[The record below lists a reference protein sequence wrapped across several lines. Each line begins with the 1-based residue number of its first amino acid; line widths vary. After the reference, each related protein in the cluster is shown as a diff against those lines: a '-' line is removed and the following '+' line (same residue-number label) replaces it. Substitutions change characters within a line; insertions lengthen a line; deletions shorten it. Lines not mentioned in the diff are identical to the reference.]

1 MKKLLVLILLL
12 TIPLHL
18 CSCSVSDENRI
29 NLDKSHDEYQ
39 DASNNYETS
48 IEEKPKYEY
57 GTAKEI
63 LSRDIKYFPDT
74 KVKEHTYESTSK
86 YEFLPKIIRFKT
98 KYLYLYANSHAEE
111 IFNLINARDKDALM
125 QMFSPYKR
133 SINSERFSWEIDV
146 LFKYIDEAIL
156 DYDEDRYPITSSEHY
171 SYGECLETVISADI
185 TAHTES
191 TDYFFHISY
200 TLADED
206 EEAIGLSWISV
217 SSKEVDDFKT
227 NGYDQSTSD
236 KPYGT
241 EDNPNICV
249 QCQCKDYHFGVDGV
263 PVYD

>member
-18 CSCSVSDENRI
+18 CSCSVLGENKKTLEESYVEYPDE
-29 NLDKSHDEYQ
+29 
-39 DASNNYETS
+39 SNAYETY
-48 IEEKPKYEY
+48 IEKESTYEHD
-57 GTAKEI
+57 TSKEI
-63 LSRDIKYFPDT
+63 LSREINYFPDI
-74 KVKEHTYESTSK
+74 KVKEHTYESTRK
-86 YEFLPKIIRFKT
+86 YELLPEIIRFKT

-125 QMFSPYKR
+125 QMFSPYQR

-146 LFKYIDEAIL
+146 LFKYIGEAIL
-156 DYDEDRYPITSSEHY
+156 DYDEDRYPMTSSEHY

-217 SSKEVDDFKT
+217 SSKEVDDYWT
-227 NGYDQSTSD
+227 NDPPTD
-236 KPYGT
+236 NKPYGT
-241 EDNPNICV
+241 SDNPNICV